1 MYKNNDDVLNIV
13 YKLDDNLAYEID
25 NHGIVTISEKQNHKV
40 QIFFRKLKFKIPE

>member
-13 YKLDDNLAYEID
+13 YKIDDNLAYEID

-40 QIFFRKLKFKIPE
+40 QIFFRKLKFKYRI